1 MNNLI
6 SLKEWDPE
14 LISDLIDLAKNI
26 KDDPRKFS
34 EKMVGRSL
42 LMIFEKPSLRTRLS
56 FEAGMTQMG
65 GHAIYYHLGSSPMG
79 SGKESISDSI
89 KVASRYVDL
98 IMARL
103 FNHDDLIEM
112 ANYSSVPLIN
122 ALTDDSHPCQILADL
137 LTIDEKK
144 GDLKNLK
151 LSYFGDGY
159 NNVTHS
165 LMIGGVKMGMNVFIS
180 TPPEKKYLPRED
192 VVKACEKISNITSGS
207 ITITSNVEEAALNS
221 DIIYTD
227 SWMSYHI
234 PKEDE
239 KKRINDLMPFQVNEK
254 LLSLAKSDVLFMNCL
269 PATRGYEQTAEVIDG
284 NNSIVFDQAE
294 NRLHMQKAI
303 MLNLLKL

>member
-1 MNNLI
+1 M
-6 SLKEWDPE
+6 
-14 LISDLIDLAKNI
+14 
-26 KDDPRKFS
+26 
-34 EKMVGRSL
+34 
-42 LMIFEKPSLRTRLS
+42 
-56 FEAGMTQMG
+56 
-65 GHAIYYHLGSSPMG
+65 
-79 SGKESISDSI
+79 
-89 KVASRYVDL
+89 ASRYVDL

-103 FNHDDLIEM
+103 FSHDDLIEM

-192 VVKACEKISNITSGS
+192 VIKACEKISNITSGS

-221 DIIYTD
+221 DIILI
-227 SWMSYHI
+227 H
-234 PKEDE
+234 
-239 KKRINDLMPFQVNEK
+239 
-254 LLSLAKSDVLFMNCL
+254 
-269 PATRGYEQTAEVIDG
+269 G
-284 NNSIVFDQAE
+284 
-294 NRLHMQKAI
+294 
-303 MLNLLKL
+303 

>member
-6 SLKEWDPE
+6 SLKEWDSE
-14 LISDLIDLAKNI
+14 IISDLIDLAKNI

-103 FNHDDLIEM
+103 FSHDDLIEM

-144 GDLKNLK
+144 E
-151 LSYFGDGY
+151 
-159 NNVTHS
+159 
-165 LMIGGVKMGMNVFIS
+165 I
-180 TPPEKKYLPRED
+180 
-192 VVKACEKISNITSGS
+192 
-207 ITITSNVEEAALNS
+207 
-221 DIIYTD
+221 
-227 SWMSYHI
+227 
-234 PKEDE
+234 
-239 KKRINDLMPFQVNEK
+239 
-254 LLSLAKSDVLFMNCL
+254 
-269 PATRGYEQTAEVIDG
+269 
-284 NNSIVFDQAE
+284 
-294 NRLHMQKAI
+294 
-303 MLNLLKL
+303 